1 MNEWTDRTEDEL
13 LGAYLDRELPGDVA
27 EALTERLAREPELV
41 RRLGRLRDADVAA
54 RDTYAAI
61 DRLPMPQRVLDLL
74 ERDTAGSGAGKP
86 ASNVVS
92 LRPGGLRRYFQVPV
106 ALAAG
111 LALVAGFFI
120 AGQMQRMSTTDAAG
134 FVARD
139 IAPGSEIHTLLETGT
154 GAASTVLANGA
165 VAELRLT
172 FADLA
177 GDFCREVHLRTAAS
191 SVQALA
197 CRRNDLWQFETLSY
211 GEPPASAYQTA
222 SAPTHGSITAAI
234 DALIGDN
241 EPLEPDEEA
250 RLVRNGWQ

>member
-13 LGAYLDRELPGDVA
+13 LGAYLDRELPRDVT

-54 RDTYAAI
+54 RETYAAI

-74 ERDTAGSGAGKP
+74 DSDAAGSAAGKP

-92 LRPGGLRRYFQVPV
+92 LRPGGLRRYFQMPV

-134 FVARD
+134 FVARN
-139 IAPGSEIHTLLETGT
+139 IAPGDEIHSLLETGT
-154 GAASTVLANGA
+154 GSASVVFTNGT

-172 FADLA
+172 FADLG
-177 GDFCREVHLRTAAS
+177 GDFCREIHLRTAES
-191 SVQALA
+191 SAQALA
-197 CRRNDLWQFETLSY
+197 CRRNYQWQLETISF
-211 GEPPASAYQTA
+211 GAPSAGAYQTA

-241 EPLEPDEEA
+241 EPLEADEEA
-250 RLVRNGWQ
+250 RLVENGWQ